1 MDDRLYRILEFN
13 IIRDKLAALTSS
25 EISRKTAETLVPGTD
40 PETVRDMLKETD
52 DAVAL
57 IMKRGRPPL
66 GGIVDVTPSVKRACG
81 GSMLS
86 FIELLAIA
94 GVLKAARRTV
104 SYCGGEKEPE
114 AEIENTVQAKIVRL
128 TEDYGLE
135 TYIYRCI
142 ISEDEMADDASP
154 ELADIRRRITRE
166 QNSIRDRLNDFIRSP
181 KYAKTIQD
189 GVITVRGDRYC
200 IPVKAE
206 FKSEFPG
213 IVHDM
218 SGSGQTLFI
227 EPASVVESNNK
238 IRELRIKEKQEIER
252 ITLLL
257 GSLCAEKA
265 DIIIEDVKLLSEIDF
280 DFAKAS
286 LAISMKA
293 VMPQIN
299 SQGRIRIVKG
309 RHPLIEP
316 HKVVPISL
324 HIGENFRTLVVTGPN
339 TGGKTVTL
347 KTVGLFTLMM
357 QAGLL
362 VPCESTSELAIFDNV
377 FADIG
382 DEQSIAQ
389 SLSTFSAHMGN
400 IVKIIDGTD
409 DRTLVL
415 LDELGAGTD
424 PTEGAALAMA
434 ILECLYQMGAITLAT
449 THYSELKAFTV
460 STEGFENACCEFD
473 VETLSPTYRLM
484 IGVPGKSNAFA
495 ISTKLGLD
503 GAIVDRA
510 REFLSGEDV
519 RFEDMLSDI
528 EKKRAE
534 IERRQQEIREL
545 NEEADRIK
553 KEIEAEKAV
562 LAGKKSEMM
571 AKAHKDAA
579 KVVADAKRESD
590 RLLSELRALLRDA
603 RDGNREGLRAG
614 EALGRDISKLSDE
627 AETERYNQQRSGPV
641 KGEKITEDTVLLP
654 GTTLFSK
661 SIDGNVTV
669 IKPKDKNGNVYVSAG
684 IMKMFLPLDD
694 LTFISAPESGDKA
707 DSSGGRAGRNGP
719 GIEKALSMKPEL
731 DLRGFTAEEALSVTD
746 KYLDDAVMCHLEN
759 VTIIHG
765 KGTGVLRREIHNMLK
780 RDRRVK
786 EFRLGEFGEGDY
798 GVTVVKLKV

>member
-1 MDDRLYRILEFN
+1 MDERLFRILEFN

-25 EISRKTAETLVPGTD
+25 EISRRTAENLVPQTD
-40 PETVRDMLKETD
+40 PETVRETLKETD

-81 GSMLS
+81 GSMLA
-86 FIELLAIA
+86 FTELLAIA
-94 GVLKAARRTV
+94 GVLKVARRTV
-104 SYCGGEKEPE
+104 NYCGEEKSAEDGGE
-114 AEIENTVQAKIVRL
+114 NSVVDKIVRL
-128 TEDYGLE
+128 TEDYRLE

-154 ELADIRRRITRE
+154 ELADIRRKITRE
-166 QNSIRDRLNDFIRSP
+166 QNSIRDRLNEFIRSQ

-189 GVITVRGDRYC
+189 DVITMRGDRYC

-206 FKSEFPG
+206 FRSEFPG

-227 EPASVVESNNK
+227 EPAAVVESNNK

-293 VMPQIN
+293 VLPQIN
-299 SQGRIRIVKG
+299 SQGKIRIVKG

-316 HKVVPISL
+316 HKVVPTSL
-324 HIGENFRTLVVTGPN
+324 YIGENFRTLVITGPN

-460 STEGFENACCEFD
+460 STDGFENACCEFD

-528 EKKRAE
+528 ERKRAE

-545 NEEADRIK
+545 NEEADRVK
-553 KEIEAEKAV
+553 KEIEAEKTV
-562 LAGKKSEMM
+562 LADRKAEMM
-571 AKAHKDAA
+571 AKAHKEAA
-579 KVVADAKRESD
+579 KVVADAKKESD

-603 RDGNREGLRAG
+603 REGGREGLRAG
-614 EALGRDISKLSDE
+614 EALGRDISKLSDA
-627 AETERYNQQRSGPV
+627 AEIERYNQQRSGPV
-641 KGEKITEDTVLLP
+641 RGEKITEDTALLP

-694 LTFISAPESGDKA
+694 LTFIAPPENEGGKTDASAKA
-707 DSSGGRAGRNGP
+707 GKNGP
-719 GIEKALSMKPEL
+719 GIEKALSLKPEL

-765 KGTGVLRREIHNMLK
+765 KGTGVLRREIHNMLR

-786 EFRLGEFGEGDY
+786 EYRLGEFGEGDY